1 MTRMARRGFFAAL
14 AATAFSAIATPMGAQ
29 GLSERLIVIVVPF
42 TAGTGIDILARTL
55 GEELRQRWNQA
66 VVIENRPGASG
77 NIGTAAAARAA
88 PDGHTLMLTANTFV
102 MNASLFKHLPYDPEK
117 DFLPIVEVATAALA
131 LVVHKSVPT
140 TASRELVAMAKAK
153 PGHINYA
160 SPGRGTPQHLAMEL
174 FKTLTGADLTHV
186 PHSGSAPRCKTW
198 LVGGHVGAMF
208 LPVHTALP
216 LAEEG
221 QVRILAL
228 GSERRSPLA
237 PGVPTLAEEGVT
249 GFDVDLWYG
258 LLAPAGTPADAVVRY
273 NSAVNEILGTP
284 RIKEALGNQGLV
296 ARGGS
301 PERLA
306 ELIARDKQRWAKVV
320 SDAKLSAQ

>member
-1 MTRMARRGFFAAL
+1 MMRITRRDFIAAVGTTVIST
-14 AATAFSAIATPMGAQ
+14 AAHPLCAEGS
-29 GLSERLIVIVVPF
+29 SERPVFIVVPF
-42 TAGTGIDILARTL
+42 TAGTGIDTLARTL
-55 GEELRQRWNQA
+55 GEELRQRWGQA

-102 MNASLFKHLPYDPEK
+102 MNASLFRHLPYDPEK
-117 DFLPIVEVATAALA
+117 DFEPIVEVATGTLA
-131 LVVHKSVPT
+131 LVVHKSVPAT
-140 TASRELVAMAKAK
+140 SGRELVALAKAK
-153 PGHINYA
+153 PAQINYA

-174 FKTLTGADLTHV
+174 FKISTGADLTHV
-186 PHSGSAPRCKTW
+186 PHSGSAPAVQN
-198 LVGGHVGAMF
+198 LVGGHVEVMF
-208 LPVHTALP
+208 LPVHTVLP

-237 PGVPTLAEEGVT
+237 PEVPTLAEEGVT

-258 LLAPAGTPADAVVRY
+258 LLAPAGTPADIVARY
-273 NSAVNEILGTP
+273 NAAVNEILATP
-284 RIKEALGNQGLV
+284 RVMEALGKQGLV
-296 ARGGS
+296 ARGGA

-306 ELIARDKQRWAKVV
+306 ELISRDKRRWAKVV
-320 SDAKLSAQ
+320 NDAKLSAQ